1 MFKIIFNYESIETE
15 VQCKQ
20 ENKMKKIFEHFCQK
34 RGLGINNLIF
44 NYNGSII
51 NEELELNQL
60 VNSLDRER
68 KILNILV
75 FSKEGEMIKETIEKS
90 KDIICPKCRE
100 KKMQD

>member
-20 ENKMKKIFEHFCQK
+20 ENKMKKIFEYFCQK

-51 NEELELNQL
+51 NEEL
-60 VNSLDRER
+60 
-68 KILNILV
+68 
-75 FSKEGEMIKETIEKS
+75 
-90 KDIICPKCRE
+90 
-100 KKMQD
+100 